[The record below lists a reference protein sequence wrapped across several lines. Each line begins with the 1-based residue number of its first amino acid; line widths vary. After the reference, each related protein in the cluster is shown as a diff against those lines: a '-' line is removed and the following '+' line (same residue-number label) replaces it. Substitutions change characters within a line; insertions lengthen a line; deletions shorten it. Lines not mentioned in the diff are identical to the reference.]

1 MAPQQQEISSV
12 STAIPSTPTT
22 HRATTTSN
30 STTAVTSVPIAVK
43 NALNQEVKHSEFE
56 HPELLSAYP
65 ETKYDPI
72 PVLPVEDR
80 ALKADP
86 TFKNLL
92 TNATVTHLAP
102 KIGTE
107 LSGIQLHELTD
118 PQRDEL
124 ALLIAE
130 RGVVFFRDQEINI
143 EQQLEL
149 GRYYGP
155 LHVHQNLGHPEGHHE
170 VLVVENSVETS
181 EGFLKRQIYDPDNVW
196 HSDVSNERQ
205 PPSYTTLKVLTN
217 PPLGGDTLWASSYE
231 AYDRLT
237 PLFKSFIEGLTAI
250 HSSKDQAER
259 AQTRGHTI
267 RRPPV
272 EFEHPVV
279 RTHPVTKR
287 KALFVNPAFT
297 RRIVQ
302 LSAAESAAVLKLL
315 YKHITEGHEFQVRF
329 RWTKNAVAIW
339 DNRVTAHYATFDY
352 LPGNRHAV
360 RVTTHG
366 EIPFFDGEAESQ

>member
-1 MAPQQQEISSV
+1 MAPQQQDTLQTV
-12 STAIPSTPTT
+12 TPT
-22 HRATTTSN
+22 RASTVPVAAKAASSQTT
-30 STTAVTSVPIAVK
+30 PKPVK
-43 NALNQEVKHSEFE
+43 NALNQEVEHSPFE
-56 HPELLSAYP
+56 HPELKSVYP
-65 ETKYDPI
+65 ATTYDPI
-72 PVLPVEDR
+72 PVLPYEDR
-80 ALKADP
+80 ALHADP

-92 TNATVTHLAP
+92 KDATVTHLAP

-107 LSGIQLHELTD
+107 LSGVQLHELSD
-118 PQRDEL
+118 VQRDEL
-124 ALLIAE
+124 ALLVAH

-143 EQQLEL
+143 DQQLEL

-155 LHVHQNLGHPEGHHE
+155 LHVHQNLGHPEGHPE
-170 VLVVENSVETS
+170 VLVVENSVEDS
-181 EGFLKRQIYDPDNVW
+181 ARILKRQEYDPDNVW

-205 PPSYTTLKVLTN
+205 PPSYTSFKVLTN
-217 PPLGGDTLWASSYE
+217 PQVGGDTLWASGYE
-231 AYDRLT
+231 AYERLT

-250 HSSKDQAER
+250 HSSKGQAER
-259 AQTRGHTI
+259 ADRRGHTI

-279 RTHPVTKR
+279 RTHPVTGR
-287 KALFVNPAFT
+287 KALYVNPAFT
-297 RRIVQ
+297 TRIPQ
-302 LSAAESAAVLKLL
+302 LSSRESDAVLKVL

-360 RVTTHG
+360 RVTTQG
-366 EIPFFDGEAESQ
+366 EIPFFDGEVKKP

>member
-1 MAPQQQEISSV
+1 MPPQHQNAD
-12 STAIPSTPTT
+12 STKVIPSKN
-22 HRATTTSN
+22 ATVP
-30 STTAVTSVPIAVK
+30 APIAAK

-181 EGFLKRQIYDPDNVW
+181 EGFLKRQIYDPFNAW

-205 PPSYTTLKVLTN
+205 PPSYTSFKVLTN
-217 PPLGGDTLWASSYE
+217 PPLGGDTLWASGYE
-231 AYDRLT
+231 AYERLT
-237 PLFKSFIEGLTAI
+237 PPFRKFIESLTAI
-250 HSSKDQAER
+250 HTGKVSPEHYRLYRYLMPQA
-259 AQTRGHTI
+259 AAAAAKGQVI

-279 RTHPVTKR
+279 RTHPVTGR
-287 KALFVNPAFT
+287 KALYVNPAFT

-302 LSAAESAAVLKLL
+302 LSSAESDAVLKIL
-315 YKHITEGHEFQVRF
+315 YQHVAEGHEFQVRF

-339 DNRVTAHYATFDY
+339 DNRATFHYATFDY

-360 RVTTHG
+360 RVTPHG
-366 EIPFFDGEAESQ
+366 EIPYFDPNQEAK